1 MDRPATSRQSDSV
14 RGTGESGGGKM
25 RTVRR
30 GGRGHADKE
39 KQAAGPA
46 KREEDDIAAL
56 KREAVRLRE
65 ELAIERERTQKLE
78 AANFSVA
85 SRLNK
90 AIASIRQLLERQG

>member
-1 MDRPATSRQSDSV
+1 MDRSATSRQSDSV
-14 RGTGESGGGKM
+14 LSMGESGGGKM

-39 KQAAGPA
+39 AAGPA

-56 KREAVRLRE
+56 KREAERLRE

-78 AANFSVA
+78 AANSSVA